1 MTEETKKRYV
11 AFICSSEP
19 GMQSIYFEV
28 DLGENKSGITVDDI
42 LKITKDARLGQYGG
56 DISQYEIDIRP
67 IYSLEGFKKFCDEQ
81 RAKEEKSQQAILK
94 ELEEIKQKKKEE
106 REKIEVHKKEKEE
119 REKKRM
125 EAREGKD
132 LVYEVFEIVDGEN
145 EYRKTFDNE
154 KNLKAFLKK
163 NENCFAKIWMR
174 K

>member
-28 DLGENKSGITVDDI
+28 DLGENKSVIKVDDI
-42 LKITKDARLGQYGG
+42 LEITKGAKLGHWGS
-56 DISQYEIDIRP
+56 DISRYEIQIRP
-67 IYSLEGFKKFCDEQ
+67 ILSLGEFIEYCDKQ
-81 RAKEEKSQQAILK
+81 RAELKKQQQEYL
-94 ELEEIKQKKKEE
+94 KKEA
-106 REKIEVHKKEKEE
+106 KEKEE

-163 NENCFAKIWMR
+163 NENCFVKIWMR